1 MQTLEQQRA
10 AYAWEQVQNCEI
22 DYTNLAKGAPAL
34 IMANGLMQSLAFY
47 EFKGK
52 KHHKKLNKHI
62 LGWLCK
68 QKLVESEKF
77 KDAMECLYDTSP
89 AEYRRATQEALE
101 LLKWVRQFAPAVTRV
116 NTSDIANS

>member
-10 AYAWEQVQNCEI
+10 AYAWKQVQHCGK

-47 EFKGK
+47 ESKGK
-52 KHHKKLNKHI
+52 DHHKKLNKHI
-62 LGWLCK
+62 LGWLSK

-77 KDAMECLYDTSP
+77 KDAMECLYGTSP
-89 AEYRRATQEALE
+89 AKYRRATQEALE
-101 LLKWVRQFAPAVTRV
+101 LLKWMRQFAPAVERPT
-116 NTSDIANS
+116 T

>member
-10 AYAWEQVQNCEI
+10 AYAWKQVQHCGK

-47 EFKGK
+47 ESKGQD
-52 KHHKKLNKHI
+52 HQKLNKHI
-62 LGWLCK
+62 LGWLSK

-89 AEYRRATQEALE
+89 AKYRHATQEALE
-101 LLKWVRQFAPAVTRV
+101 LLKWVRQFAPAVTKV
-116 NTSDIANS
+116 NTSDMANS